1 MPDRRSFQGS
11 KYVRG
16 NLSDHIDPARQHQD
30 RFVHLGP
37 KPCKALWSYY
47 GIKMRLATQILFLL
61 TTSCLIASPWEQDFK
76 DFKPSP
82 PPWLLTGRK
91 ATPGVD
97 YYDPRKPY
105 KFWVEEEIRNHDVEL
120 QRIIKVKMSDDI
132 KNRRNRS
139 GVKPRSFPWRCKVY
153 RCEP

>member
-1 MPDRRSFQGS
+1 M
-11 KYVRG
+11 
-16 NLSDHIDPARQHQD
+16 
-30 RFVHLGP
+30 RFFTLIMFLM
-37 KPCKALWSYY
+37 KTSYL
-47 GIKMRLATQILFLL
+47 M
-61 TTSCLIASPWEQDFK
+61 ASPWEQDFK

-91 ATPGVD
+91 ATPGID

-105 KFWVEEEIRNHDVEL
+105 KYWVEKEIRNHDVEV
-120 QRIIKVKMSDDI
+120 QRIIKGKLSDDI
-132 KNRRNRS
+132 KNRRNRP

>member
-1 MPDRRSFQGS
+1 M
-11 KYVRG
+11 
-16 NLSDHIDPARQHQD
+16 
-30 RFVHLGP
+30 RFFTL
-37 KPCKALWSYY
+37 
-47 GIKMRLATQILFLL
+47 IIFLL
-61 TTSCLIASPWEQDFK
+61 KTSYLMASPWEQDFK

-82 PPWLLTGRK
+82 PPWLFTGRK

-105 KFWVEEEIRNHDVEL
+105 KYWVEKEIRNHDVEL
-120 QRIIKVKMSDDI
+120 QRIIKGKLSDDI
-132 KNRRNRS
+132 KNRRNKP